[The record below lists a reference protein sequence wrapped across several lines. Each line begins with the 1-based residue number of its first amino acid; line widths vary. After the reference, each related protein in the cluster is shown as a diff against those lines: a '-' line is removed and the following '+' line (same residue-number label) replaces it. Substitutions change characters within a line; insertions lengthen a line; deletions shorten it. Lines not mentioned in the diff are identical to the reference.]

1 MTTGK
6 FTFIWSSFL
15 FWDVTFASRSVN
27 DVKVEQ
33 QPLWTYH
40 WRKKNEKEQY
50 QYYPYCLSGS
60 EARLSA
66 ASSLPTNLCQ
76 HPVGTTESLL
86 SCQRAT
92 KKPIPLL
99 CKDIKLDLCITSPS
113 RMRISCHGYLSFRDD
128 DGAMK
133 VINVRGWVWASE
145 WERHR
150 ENEWWNWE

>member
-1 MTTGK
+1 M
-6 FTFIWSSFL
+6 
-15 FWDVTFASRSVN
+15 
-27 DVKVEQ
+27 
-33 QPLWTYH
+33 
-40 WRKKNEKEQY
+40 KKNNTQY
-50 QYYPYCLSGS
+50 SIYPYCLSGL

-76 HPVGTTESLL
+76 HPVGMTESLP

-145 WERHR
+145 RERGIER
-150 ENEWWNWE
+150 TNDETENRDKGRRCADLTDESPL